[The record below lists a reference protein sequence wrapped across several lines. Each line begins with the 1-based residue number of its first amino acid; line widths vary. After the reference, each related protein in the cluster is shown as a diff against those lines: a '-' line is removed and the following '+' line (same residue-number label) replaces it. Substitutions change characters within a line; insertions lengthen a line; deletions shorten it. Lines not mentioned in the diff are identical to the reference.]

1 VSSQRADDRQTVL
14 NAGRQAAVQRRRA
27 DADACRTRV
36 EEVIAAM
43 RRRKQALSDTEI
55 TKRAGVN
62 NQYLQRHR
70 DLRARAQ
77 AVRAELTGDRL
88 KAAIAVRSETEEA
101 LIVENRMLVEQ
112 NARMRADLATAQ
124 QTLRE
129 LRAESLAARATGR
142 LPPSGSDDEIRRQRD
157 QAIAGTREAQAELV
171 TLRNLNQRLMVENS
185 KLLDENRAADG
196 PTGTPT

>member
-1 VSSQRADDRQTVL
+1 
-14 NAGRQAAVQRRRA
+14 
-27 DADACRTRV
+27 
-36 EEVIAAM
+36 M
-43 RRRKQALSDTEI
+43 RRHKQALSDTEI

-77 AVRAELTGDRL
+77 TVRAELTGDRL

-112 NARMRADLATAQ
+112 NARIRADLATAQ
-124 QTLRE
+124 QALRE

-185 KLLDENRAADG
+185 KLLDENRPADG